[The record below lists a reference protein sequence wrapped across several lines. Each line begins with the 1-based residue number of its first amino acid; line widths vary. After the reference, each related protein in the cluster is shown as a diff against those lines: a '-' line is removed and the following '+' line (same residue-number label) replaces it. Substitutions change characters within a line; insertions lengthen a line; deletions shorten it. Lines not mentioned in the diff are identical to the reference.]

1 MRNMQAGSPIGTR
14 LMLSKRTTVTNWVWL
29 IYNAFSL
36 MALLAKSYGE
46 GIGIWGKVCAALGL
60 IPAIIFTI
68 KCLTVVNSSPSQQ
81 VMSRTFPYVIFGY
94 AIGAASLW
102 GKGLS
107 LSILAYP
114 FLLSIFFVHNQRFL
128 DWTTKQR

>member
-1 MRNMQAGSPIGTR
+1 
-14 LMLSKRTTVTNWVWL
+14 MLNKRAKVTNWTWL
-29 IYNAFSL
+29 IYNALSL
-36 MALLAKSYGE
+36 IALFTKSYGD
-46 GIGIWGKVCAALGL
+46 GIGTWAKFCAALGV

-81 VMSRTFPYVIFGY
+81 VMSRTFPYVICGY
-94 AIGAASLW
+94 AVGAASLW

-114 FLLSIFFVHNQRFL
+114 FLLSSFFVRNQRFL
-128 DWTTKQR
+128 EWTTKQR